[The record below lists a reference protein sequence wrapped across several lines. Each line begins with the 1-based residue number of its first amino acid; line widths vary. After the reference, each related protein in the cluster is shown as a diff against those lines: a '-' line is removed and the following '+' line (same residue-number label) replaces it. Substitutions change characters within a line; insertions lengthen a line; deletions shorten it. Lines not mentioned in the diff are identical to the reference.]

1 MKDKAALYI
10 EALDAIRAQINRIT
24 YSNHLSHAERLNML
38 DNLEIDIKRK
48 LGWAKTTF
56 SYNEKTREHH
66 DDVVA

>member
-1 MKDKAALYI
+1 MKDKAALYN

-24 YSNHLSHAERLNML
+24 YSNHLSHTERLNML
-38 DNLEIDIKRK
+38 DNLEIDINRK

-56 SYNEKTREHH
+56 SYNEKNRDH